1 MSDSGLGG
9 LKRRTCEAGEC
20 IFEQGDWGQNAYFI
34 EQGRVRIDIRE
45 GDRVET
51 VANFGPGEIFG
62 EVALLERGTRT
73 ATAVAVDQTELVS
86 MDRPYLQWA
95 LRDTDPMVRVFIQA
109 VVAHFLEANRRARTG
124 RLAATPK
131 PEMEAA
137 GSEDSLRLS
146 RHFRLLE
153 ELTRGLEA
161 EEFRLYYQ
169 PIVDLGSGQTAG
181 FEALVRWQHPSR
193 GLVGPGEFV
202 PFAERHGLI
211 VPLGRWVMRTA
222 CAHQPEFAAAARE
235 AGLSHTPF
243 LSLNVAPPQ
252 MEKPDFP
259 EEVARA
265 LADGGADPR
274 AIKLEITES
283 LLMEDPGHMV
293 AVMERLQAQGL
304 RLSVDD
310 FGTGYSCL
318 SYLHRF
324 PLDTVKIDRSFTMEM
339 LDDPGVGK
347 IVQSIVGLARGLDC
361 ELIAEGIETEAHAR
375 AIHELGCRW
384 GQGFVYSKPVPAE
397 QAMALVGRNWLSE
410 TG

>member
-9 LKRRTCEAGEC
+9 LARRTCEAGEC
-20 IFEQGDWGQNAYFI
+20 IFEQGDWGKNAYFI

-45 GDRVET
+45 GERVDT
-51 VANFGPGEIFG
+51 VATFGPGEIFG

-73 ATAVAVDQTELVS
+73 ASAIAMDQTELVC
-86 MDRPYLQWA
+86 MDREYLQWA

-124 RLAATPK
+124 RETTKRPDT
-131 PEMEAA
+131 EMKAA
-137 GSEDSLRLS
+137 GSEDSMQLS

-153 ELTRGLEA
+153 ELTRALEA

-169 PIVDLGSGQTAG
+169 PIVDLASGETAG

-222 CAHQPEFAAAARE
+222 CAQQPEFAAAARQ
-235 AGLSHTPF
+235 AGLSRSPF
-243 LSLNVAPPQ
+243 VSLNVAPPQ
-252 MEKPDFP
+252 MEKASFAD
-259 EEVARA
+259 EVAQA
-265 LADGGADPR
+265 LADGGSDPGH
-274 AIKLEITES
+274 IKLEITES
-283 LLMEDPGHMV
+283 LLMQDPGNMA
-293 AVMERLQAQGL
+293 AVMEQLRKQGL

-318 SYLHRF
+318 SYLHHF

-339 LDDPGVGK
+339 LNDSGVRK
-347 IVQSIVGLARGLDC
+347 IIQSIVGLARGLDC
-361 ELIAEGIETEAHAR
+361 ELIAEGIETQDHAR
-375 AIHELGCRW
+375 AIQELGCRW
-384 GQGFVYSKPVPAE
+384 GQGFLYSKPVPAE
-397 QAMALVGRNWLSE
+397 EAMALVGRNWLK
-410 TG
+410 